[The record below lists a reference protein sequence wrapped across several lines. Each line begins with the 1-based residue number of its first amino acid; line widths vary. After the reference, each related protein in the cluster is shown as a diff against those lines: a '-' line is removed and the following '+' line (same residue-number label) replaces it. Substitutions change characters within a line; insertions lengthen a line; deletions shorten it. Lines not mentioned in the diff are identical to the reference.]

1 MTIAMSTIPRRMW
14 TGLSGDA
21 KPTDATR
28 VNQNDIFFETDT
40 SLYSV
45 FNGVSWFSYPVSGTA
60 STVKGTTT
68 NDNAPPGY
76 LGERIIST
84 VPIGSSVTLVTGVG
98 KTITSISL
106 TAGDW
111 DVSGGVDLTT
121 GGATN
126 WTQIFAEPSPTDNV
140 IAIGQAGGSG
150 IDPEAIVQL
159 AAANS
164 AGNVPGA
171 TTFNVPL
178 PVARISLAATTT
190 IFLVVQASF
199 TLGTM
204 TAFGTIRARRVR

>member
-1 MTIAMSTIPRRMW
+1 M
-14 TGLSGDA
+14 
-21 KPTDATR
+21 
-28 VNQNDIFFETDT
+28 ETA
-40 SLYSV
+40 
-45 FNGVSWFSYPVSGTA
+45 PVGFTA
-60 STVKGTTT
+60 AQVRGTTT
-68 NDNAPPGY
+68 NDNAPAGFI
-76 LGERIIST
+76 GERIIST
-84 VPIGSSVTLVTGVG
+84 VAIGGSVSLVTATG
-98 KTITSISL
+98 KSITSIIL

-121 GGATN
+121 GATTN

-171 TTFNVPL
+171 ITFNVPL
-178 PVARISLAATTT
+178 PVARVSLASTTT
-190 IFLVVQASF
+190 IFLVVQATF
-199 TLGTM
+199 TVSTM